1 MERVIAQ
8 KIVRA
13 ILSALVTFAAGFA
26 LKRTWRLVT
35 GAEPPD
41 PEDLAVPTRRAVT
54 WFIASGVGIGVV
66 QLLFARTMAKSHALS
81 TRPTSDEG

>member
-26 LKRTWRLVT
+26 LKKTWRLVT

-41 PEDLAVPTRRAVT
+41 PEDLAVPTRRAVA
-54 WFIASGVGIGVV
+54 WFIASGVGVGVV
-66 QLLFARTMAKSHALS
+66 QLLFARTMAKNRSLGAA
-81 TRPTSDEG
+81 PTNDEG